1 MTSEKGPQSE
11 SNSRTSK
18 LLTFREELRQLE
30 KEQFGVLRALIGVY
44 RLLPVNERNQME
56 QVIVDGL
63 SNMAHRLMRRS
74 EQFNARLSVF
84 EATEKR

>member
-1 MTSEKGPQSE
+1 MLIEKGQLSE
-11 SNSRTSK
+11 PKSRSTR